1 MKKILALLLCFG
13 ITYTIS
19 NGSAIHATGNEESTD
34 TVTVENNSENINEKN
49 DVPVENSTIEDKVL
63 TNLTAENI
71 EVINNYTEY
80 IEMSKSYSSAYDDYK
95 DYGILYQQ
103 YTGIT
108 TLPYL
113 DFSLKIDGVNTED
126 YEIENKIKNN
136 PANEKNFINT
146 AQEFEIL
153 ADVIITNKNGESVTI
168 EKPVKSKVVKVEG
181 KVINRK
187 AHAIADLVVHYNDN
201 VLDSIF
207 NNSVQYNL
215 QVEMMDGT
223 VKKVKALANQGIIVN
238 KPDGTF
244 YGEQGG
250 VYDLKYIIEDA
261 TDPFGYN
268 TILQGYFIDDNNNIV
283 DRQGKVIIPFDKRE
297 IKEYKSTN
305 TEIKLNA
312 KVGTIPDSAVLESTQ
327 RTDLN
332 LDKEYVA
339 YDMNLLCNDEYI
351 QPVGSVDLTIAIP
364 KNLLN
369 KDLGVYYMDDKGNLE
384 ELESVVNGDSISF
397 TTTHFSTYVVMEKT
411 ESSKPSD
418 DDKKPTTPTTPN
430 TDDKKPSTPNTNGNK
445 ETPSTDKK
453 ETIKNTSDVA
463 TGDSTNTLPFVI
475 LSLSTLLV
483 MGVVIRKK
491 VKHVK

>member
-1 MKKILALLLCFG
+1 MNLIHTIVRFHKS
-13 ITYTIS
+13 ITVSYT
-19 NGSAIHATGNEESTD
+19 HL
-34 TVTVENNSENINEKN
+34 
-49 DVPVENSTIEDKVL
+49 DVYKRQVI

-71 EVINNYTEY
+71 EVINNSTEY

-238 KPDGTF
+238 
-244 YGEQGG
+244 
-250 VYDLKYIIEDA
+250 
-261 TDPFGYN
+261 
-268 TILQGYFIDDNNNIV
+268 
-283 DRQGKVIIPFDKRE
+283 
-297 IKEYKSTN
+297 
-305 TEIKLNA
+305 
-312 KVGTIPDSAVLESTQ
+312 
-327 RTDLN
+327 
-332 LDKEYVA
+332 
-339 YDMNLLCNDEYI
+339 
-351 QPVGSVDLTIAIP
+351 
-364 KNLLN
+364 
-369 KDLGVYYMDDKGNLE
+369 
-384 ELESVVNGDSISF
+384 
-397 TTTHFSTYVVMEKT
+397 
-411 ESSKPSD
+411 
-418 DDKKPTTPTTPN
+418 
-430 TDDKKPSTPNTNGNK
+430 
-445 ETPSTDKK
+445 
-453 ETIKNTSDVA
+453 
-463 TGDSTNTLPFVI
+463 
-475 LSLSTLLV
+475 LSL
-483 MGVVIRKK
+483 I
-491 VKHVK
+491 HI

>member
-250 VYDLKYIIEDA
+250 VYDL
-261 TDPFGYN
+261 
-268 TILQGYFIDDNNNIV
+268 ILVITQFF
-283 DRQGKVIIPFDKRE
+283 KVISLMIITISLIVRE
-297 IKEYKSTN
+297 K
-305 TEIKLNA
+305 
-312 KVGTIPDSAVLESTQ
+312 
-327 RTDLN
+327 
-332 LDKEYVA
+332 
-339 YDMNLLCNDEYI
+339 
-351 QPVGSVDLTIAIP
+351 
-364 KNLLN
+364 
-369 KDLGVYYMDDKGNLE
+369 
-384 ELESVVNGDSISF
+384 
-397 TTTHFSTYVVMEKT
+397 
-411 ESSKPSD
+411 
-418 DDKKPTTPTTPN
+418 
-430 TDDKKPSTPNTNGNK
+430 
-445 ETPSTDKK
+445 
-453 ETIKNTSDVA
+453 
-463 TGDSTNTLPFVI
+463 
-475 LSLSTLLV
+475 
-483 MGVVIRKK
+483 
-491 VKHVK
+491 